1 LNFTLQWV
9 NESVSIRFQRRLRQL
24 RKRRGWTQEQA
35 AEICGV
41 GYKLYQLYELG
52 VKRNPGLL
60 TLEKIAD
67 GYDLDVSE
75 LLSPSFPK
83 LSRRAKV
90 SKAAK

>member
-1 LNFTLQWV
+1 V